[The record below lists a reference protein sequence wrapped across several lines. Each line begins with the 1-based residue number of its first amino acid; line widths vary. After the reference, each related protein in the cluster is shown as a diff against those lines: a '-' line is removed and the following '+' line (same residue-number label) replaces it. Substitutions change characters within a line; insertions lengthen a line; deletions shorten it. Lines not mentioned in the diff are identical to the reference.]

1 MIHVFNIKDLY
12 FAVDTNSGLVHAVEK
27 IIYDL
32 LMNER
37 FKDENKYS
45 ELYDEYDE
53 NSVKEAIS
61 EIQYL
66 IDNNMLYTE
75 DIKYENKIQPV
86 IKAMCLNMTHD
97 CNLRC
102 EYCFASQGTYNGEK
116 AFLSFETGKK
126 AFDYLVKNSGNRR
139 NLEVDF
145 FGGEPLMNFETIKK
159 LVDYGRSLEKE
170 YNKHFRFTVTTNG
183 LLLDEEKMDY
193 INENMDNVVLSIDGR
208 KETNDR
214 MRKTINGKGSYDLI
228 IDNYKK
234 FINKRGNKD
243 YFVRGTFTSN
253 NLDFSEDVR
262 HMRELGFDKISV
274 EPVVAKMEEKYALKE
289 EHADILKK
297 EYEKLAEYYI
307 ESNNDKNKRFEF
319 FHFNIELDG
328 GPCIYKRSAGC
339 GAGTEYVAVTPSGE
353 LYPCHQF
360 VGNEEFII
368 GNVEEGITNRTIA
381 DKFKN
386 VSVNDKPA
394 CRDCWAKYFCSG
406 GCHANAY
413 NFNKDLN
420 IPYDVGCELERKR
433 VECSIYIKTV
443 RFYVNN

>member
-12 FAVDTNSGLVHAVEK
+12 FATDTNTGLVHAVDK
-27 IIYDL
+27 IVFDL
-32 LMNER
+32 LMNEK

-45 ELYDEYDE
+45 ELYNEYGE
-53 NSVKEAIS
+53 STVREALS

-66 IDNNMLYTE
+66 IDNKMLYTE
-75 DIKYENKIQPV
+75 DIKYVNTIKPV

-102 EYCFASQGTYNGEK
+102 EYCFASQGTYKGEK

-126 AFDYLVKNSGNRR
+126 AFDYLVKNSGNRK

-145 FGGEPLMNFETIKK
+145 FGGEPLMNFDAIKK

-183 LLLDEEKMDY
+183 VLLDEEKMDY

-214 MRKTINGKGSYDLI
+214 MRKTINKKGSYDLI
-228 IDNYKK
+228 VDNYKK
-234 FINKRGNKD
+234 FISKRGSKD
-243 YFVRGTFTSN
+243 YFARGTYTSN
-253 NLDFSEDVR
+253 NLDFSEDVK

-274 EPVVAKMEEKYALKE
+274 EPVVAKDEEKYALKK
-289 EHADILKK
+289 EHVDILKK

-307 ESNNDKNKRFEF
+307 ESYKSKDRRFQF
-319 FHFNIELDG
+319 FHFNIELEG
-328 GPCIYKRSAGC
+328 GPCIYKRSIGC
-339 GAGTEYVAVTPSGE
+339 GAGTEYVAVTPSGD

-368 GNVEEGITNRTIA
+368 GNVEEGITNRALA

-413 NFNKDLN
+413 NFNKDFTV
-420 IPYDVGCELERKR
+420 PYDVGCELEKKR
-433 VECSIYIKTV
+433 IECAIYLKAKI
-443 RFYVNN
+443 N

>member
-12 FAVDTNSGLVHAVEK
+12 FTTDTSTGLVHAVDK
-27 IIYDL
+27 IVFDL
-32 LMNER
+32 LMNEK

-45 ELYDEYDE
+45 ELYNEYGE
-53 NSVKEAIS
+53 STVREALS

-66 IDNNMLYTE
+66 IDNKMLYTE
-75 DIKYENKIQPV
+75 DIKYVNTIKPV

-126 AFDYLVKNSGNRR
+126 AFDYLVKNSGNRK

-145 FGGEPLMNFETIKK
+145 FGGEPLMNFDVIKK

-183 LLLDEEKMDY
+183 VLLDEEKMDY

-214 MRKTINGKGSYDLI
+214 MRKTINKKGSYDLI
-228 IDNYKK
+228 VDNYKK
-234 FINKRGNKD
+234 FISKRGSKD
-243 YFVRGTFTSN
+243 YFARGTYTSN
-253 NLDFSEDVR
+253 NLDFSEDVK

-274 EPVVAKMEEKYALKE
+274 EPVVAKDEKKYALKK
-289 EHADILKK
+289 EHVDILKK

-307 ESNNDKNKRFEF
+307 ESYKSKDRRFQF
-319 FHFNIELDG
+319 FHFNIELEG
-328 GPCIYKRSAGC
+328 GPCIYKRSIGC
-339 GAGTEYVAVTPSGE
+339 GAGTEYVAVTPSGD

-368 GNVEEGITNRTIA
+368 GNVEEGITNRALA

-413 NFNKDLN
+413 NFNKDFTV
-420 IPYDVGCELERKR
+420 PYDVGCELEKKR
-433 VECSIYIKTV
+433 IECAIYLKAKI
-443 RFYVNN
+443 N

>member
-12 FAVDTNSGLVHAVEK
+12 FATDTNTGLVHAVDK
-27 IIYDL
+27 IVFDL
-32 LMNER
+32 LMNEK

-45 ELYDEYDE
+45 ELYNEYGE
-53 NSVKEAIS
+53 STVREALS
-61 EIQYL
+61 EIQYF
-66 IDNNMLYTE
+66 IDNKMLYTE
-75 DIKYENKIQPV
+75 DIKYVNTIKPV

-102 EYCFASQGTYNGEK
+102 EYCFASQGTYKGEK

-126 AFDYLVKNSGNRR
+126 AFDYLVKNSGNRK

-145 FGGEPLMNFETIKK
+145 FGGEPLMNFDVIKK

-183 LLLDEEKMDY
+183 VLLDEEKMDY

-214 MRKTINGKGSYDLI
+214 MRKTINKKGSYDLI
-228 IDNYKK
+228 VDNYKR
-234 FINKRGNKD
+234 FISKRGSKD
-243 YFVRGTFTSN
+243 YFARGTYTSN
-253 NLDFSEDVR
+253 NLDFSEDVK

-274 EPVVAKMEEKYALKE
+274 EPVVAKDEEKYALKK
-289 EHADILKK
+289 EHVDILKK

-307 ESNNDKNKRFEF
+307 ESYKSKDRRFQF
-319 FHFNIELDG
+319 FHFNIELEG
-328 GPCIYKRSAGC
+328 GPCIYKRSIGC
-339 GAGTEYVAVTPSGE
+339 GAGTEYVAVTPSGD

-368 GNVEEGITNRTIA
+368 GNVEEGITNRALA

-413 NFNKDLN
+413 NFNKDFTV
-420 IPYDVGCELERKR
+420 PYDVGCELEKKR
-433 VECSIYIKTV
+433 IECAIYLKAKI
-443 RFYVNN
+443 N

>member
-12 FAVDTNSGLVHAVEK
+12 FATDTNTGLVHAVDK
-27 IIYDL
+27 IVFDL
-32 LMNER
+32 LMNEK

-45 ELYDEYDE
+45 ELYNEYGE
-53 NSVKEAIS
+53 STVREALS
-61 EIQYL
+61 EIQYF
-66 IDNNMLYTE
+66 IDNKMLYTE
-75 DIKYENKIQPV
+75 DIKYVNTIKPV

-102 EYCFASQGTYNGEK
+102 EYCFASQGTYKGEK

-126 AFDYLVKNSGNRR
+126 AFDYLVKNSGNRK

-145 FGGEPLMNFETIKK
+145 FGGEPLMNFDAIKK

-183 LLLDEEKMDY
+183 VLLDEEKMDY

-214 MRKTINGKGSYDLI
+214 MRKTINKKGSYDLI
-228 IDNYKK
+228 VDNYKK
-234 FINKRGNKD
+234 FISKRGSKD
-243 YFVRGTFTSN
+243 YFARGTYTSN
-253 NLDFSEDVR
+253 NLDFSEDVK

-274 EPVVAKMEEKYALKE
+274 EPVVAKDEEKYALKK
-289 EHADILKK
+289 EHVDILKK

-307 ESNNDKNKRFEF
+307 ESYKSKDRRFQF
-319 FHFNIELDG
+319 FHFNIELEG
-328 GPCIYKRSAGC
+328 GPCIYKRSIGC
-339 GAGTEYVAVTPSGE
+339 GAGTEYVAVTPSGD

-368 GNVEEGITNRTIA
+368 GNVEEGITNRALA

-413 NFNKDLN
+413 NFNKDFTV
-420 IPYDVGCELERKR
+420 PYDVGCELEKKR
-433 VECSIYIKTV
+433 IECAIYIKAKI
-443 RFYVNN
+443 N

>member
-1 MIHVFNIKDLY
+1 MIHVFNIKELY
-12 FAVDTNSGLVHAVEK
+12 FAVDTNSGLVHAVDK

-183 LLLDEEKMDY
+183 LLLDEEKTDY

>member
-12 FAVDTNSGLVHAVEK
+12 FATDTNTGLVHAVDK
-27 IIYDL
+27 IVFDL
-32 LMNER
+32 LMNEK

-45 ELYDEYDE
+45 ELYNEYGE
-53 NSVKEAIS
+53 STVREALS
-61 EIQYL
+61 EIQYF
-66 IDNNMLYTE
+66 IDNKMLYTE
-75 DIKYENKIQPV
+75 DIKYVNTIKPV

-102 EYCFASQGTYNGEK
+102 EYCFASQGTYKGEK

-126 AFDYLVKNSGNRR
+126 AFDYLVKNSGNRK

-145 FGGEPLMNFETIKK
+145 FGGEPLMNFDVIKK

-183 LLLDEEKMDY
+183 VLLDEEKMDY

-214 MRKTINGKGSYDLI
+214 MRKTINKKGSYDLI
-228 IDNYKK
+228 VDNYKK
-234 FINKRGNKD
+234 FISKRGSKD
-243 YFVRGTFTSN
+243 YFARGTYTSN
-253 NLDFSEDVR
+253 NLDFSEDVK

-274 EPVVAKMEEKYALKE
+274 EPVVAKDEEKYALKK
-289 EHADILKK
+289 EHVDILKK

-307 ESNNDKNKRFEF
+307 ESYKSKDRRFQF
-319 FHFNIELDG
+319 FHFNIELEG
-328 GPCIYKRSAGC
+328 GPCIYKRSIGC
-339 GAGTEYVAVTPSGE
+339 GAGTEYVAVTPSGD

-368 GNVEEGITNRTIA
+368 GNVEEGITNRALA

-413 NFNKDLN
+413 NFNKDFTV
-420 IPYDVGCELERKR
+420 PYDVGCELEKKR
-433 VECSIYIKTV
+433 IECAIYLKAKI
-443 RFYVNN
+443 N

>member
-12 FAVDTNSGLVHAVEK
+12 FATDTNTGLVHAVDK
-27 IIYDL
+27 IVFDL
-32 LMNER
+32 LMNEK

-45 ELYDEYDE
+45 ELYNEYGE
-53 NSVKEAIS
+53 STVREALS

-66 IDNNMLYTE
+66 IDNKMLYTE
-75 DIKYENKIQPV
+75 DIKYVNTIKPV

-126 AFDYLVKNSGNRR
+126 AFDYLVKNSGNRK

-145 FGGEPLMNFETIKK
+145 FGGEPLMNFDVIKK

-183 LLLDEEKMDY
+183 VLLDEEKMDY

-214 MRKTINGKGSYDLI
+214 MRKTINKKGSYDLI
-228 IDNYKK
+228 VDNYKR
-234 FINKRGNKD
+234 FISKRGSKD
-243 YFVRGTFTSN
+243 YFARGTYTSN
-253 NLDFSEDVR
+253 NLDFSEDVK

-274 EPVVAKMEEKYALKE
+274 EPVVAKDEKKYALKK
-289 EHADILKK
+289 EHVDILKK

-307 ESNNDKNKRFEF
+307 ESYKSKDRRFQF
-319 FHFNIELDG
+319 FHFNIELEG
-328 GPCIYKRSAGC
+328 GPCIYKRSIGC
-339 GAGTEYVAVTPSGE
+339 GAGTEYVAVTPSGD

-368 GNVEEGITNRTIA
+368 GNVEEGITNRALA

-413 NFNKDLN
+413 NFNKDFTV
-420 IPYDVGCELERKR
+420 PYDVGCELEKKR
-433 VECSIYIKTV
+433 IECAIYIKAKI
-443 RFYVNN
+443 N

>member
-12 FAVDTNSGLVHAVEK
+12 FATDTSTGLVHAVDK
-27 IIYDL
+27 IVFDL
-32 LMNER
+32 LMNEK

-45 ELYDEYDE
+45 ELYNEYGE
-53 NSVKEAIS
+53 STVREALS
-61 EIQYL
+61 EIQYF
-66 IDNNMLYTE
+66 IDNKMLYTE
-75 DIKYENKIQPV
+75 DIKYVNTIKPV

-126 AFDYLVKNSGNRR
+126 AFDYLVKNSGNRK

-145 FGGEPLMNFETIKK
+145 FGGEPLMNFDVIKK

-183 LLLDEEKMDY
+183 VLLDEEKMDY

-214 MRKTINGKGSYDLI
+214 MRKTINKKGSYDLI
-228 IDNYKK
+228 VDNYKK
-234 FINKRGNKD
+234 FISKRGSKD
-243 YFVRGTFTSN
+243 YFARGTYTSN
-253 NLDFSEDVR
+253 NLDFSEDVK

-274 EPVVAKMEEKYALKE
+274 EPVVAKDEKKYALKK
-289 EHADILKK
+289 EHVDILKK

-307 ESNNDKNKRFEF
+307 ESYKSKDRRFQF
-319 FHFNIELDG
+319 FHFNIELEG
-328 GPCIYKRSAGC
+328 GPCIYKRSIGC
-339 GAGTEYVAVTPSGE
+339 GAGTEYVAVTPSGD

-368 GNVEEGITNRTIA
+368 GNVEEGITNRALA

-413 NFNKDLN
+413 NFNKDFTV
-420 IPYDVGCELERKR
+420 PYDVGCELEKKR
-433 VECSIYIKTV
+433 IECAIYLKAKI
-443 RFYVNN
+443 N

>member
-12 FAVDTNSGLVHAVEK
+12 FATDTSTGLVHAVDK
-27 IIYDL
+27 IVFDL
-32 LMNER
+32 LMNEK

-45 ELYDEYDE
+45 ELYNEYGE
-53 NSVKEAIS
+53 STVREALS

-66 IDNNMLYTE
+66 IDNKMLYTE
-75 DIKYENKIQPV
+75 DIKYVNTIKPV

-102 EYCFASQGTYNGEK
+102 EYCFASQGTYKGEK

-126 AFDYLVKNSGNRR
+126 AFDYLVKNSGNRK

-145 FGGEPLMNFETIKK
+145 FGGEPLMNFDVIKK

-183 LLLDEEKMDY
+183 VLLDEEKMDY

-214 MRKTINGKGSYDLI
+214 MRKTINKKGSYDLI
-228 IDNYKK
+228 VDNYKR
-234 FINKRGNKD
+234 FISKRGSKD
-243 YFVRGTFTSN
+243 YFARGTYTSN
-253 NLDFSEDVR
+253 NLDFSEDVK

-274 EPVVAKMEEKYALKE
+274 EPVVAKDEEKYALKK
-289 EHADILKK
+289 EHVDILKK

-307 ESNNDKNKRFEF
+307 ESYKSKDRRFQF
-319 FHFNIELDG
+319 FHFNIELEG
-328 GPCIYKRSAGC
+328 GPCIYKRSIGC
-339 GAGTEYVAVTPSGE
+339 GAGTEYVAVTPSGD

-368 GNVEEGITNRTIA
+368 GNVEEGITNRALA

-413 NFNKDLN
+413 NFNKDFTV
-420 IPYDVGCELERKR
+420 PYDVGCELEKKR
-433 VECSIYIKTV
+433 IECAIYIKAKI
-443 RFYVNN
+443 N

>member
-12 FAVDTNSGLVHAVEK
+12 FATDTSTGLVHAVDK
-27 IIYDL
+27 IVFDL
-32 LMNER
+32 LMNEK

-45 ELYDEYDE
+45 ELYNEYGE
-53 NSVKEAIS
+53 STVREALS

-66 IDNNMLYTE
+66 IDNKMLYTE
-75 DIKYENKIQPV
+75 DIKYVNTIKPV

-126 AFDYLVKNSGNRR
+126 AFDYLVKNSGNRK

-145 FGGEPLMNFETIKK
+145 FGGEPLMNFDAIKK

-183 LLLDEEKMDY
+183 VLLDEEKMDY

-214 MRKTINGKGSYDLI
+214 MRKTINKKGSYDLI
-228 IDNYKK
+228 VDNYKK
-234 FINKRGNKD
+234 FISKRGSKD
-243 YFVRGTFTSN
+243 YFARGTYTSN
-253 NLDFSEDVR
+253 NLDFSEDVK

-274 EPVVAKMEEKYALKE
+274 EPVVAKDEEKYALKK
-289 EHADILKK
+289 EHVDILKK

-307 ESNNDKNKRFEF
+307 ESYKSKDRRFQF
-319 FHFNIELDG
+319 FHFNIELEG
-328 GPCIYKRSAGC
+328 GPCIYKRSIGC
-339 GAGTEYVAVTPSGE
+339 GAGTEYVAVTPSGD

-368 GNVEEGITNRTIA
+368 GNVEEGITNRALA

-413 NFNKDLN
+413 NFNKDFTV
-420 IPYDVGCELERKR
+420 PYDVGCELEKKR
-433 VECSIYIKTV
+433 IECAIYIKAKI
-443 RFYVNN
+443 N

>member
-12 FAVDTNSGLVHAVEK
+12 FATDTNTGLVHAVDK
-27 IIYDL
+27 IVFDL
-32 LMNER
+32 LMNEK

-45 ELYDEYDE
+45 ELYNEYGE
-53 NSVKEAIS
+53 STVREALS

-66 IDNNMLYTE
+66 IDNKMLYTE
-75 DIKYENKIQPV
+75 DIKYVNTIKPV

-126 AFDYLVKNSGNRR
+126 AFDYLVKNSGNRK

-145 FGGEPLMNFETIKK
+145 FGGEPLMNFDVIKK

-183 LLLDEEKMDY
+183 VLLDEEKMDY

-214 MRKTINGKGSYDLI
+214 MRKTINKKGSYDLI
-228 IDNYKK
+228 VDNYKR
-234 FINKRGNKD
+234 FISKRGSKD
-243 YFVRGTFTSN
+243 YFARGTYTSN
-253 NLDFSEDVR
+253 NLDFSEDVK

-274 EPVVAKMEEKYALKE
+274 EPVVAKDEEKYALKK
-289 EHADILKK
+289 EHVDILKK

-307 ESNNDKNKRFEF
+307 ESYKSKDRRFQF
-319 FHFNIELDG
+319 FHFNIELEG
-328 GPCIYKRSAGC
+328 GPCIYKRSIGC
-339 GAGTEYVAVTPSGE
+339 GAGTEYVAVTPSGD

-368 GNVEEGITNRTIA
+368 GNVEEGITNRALA

-413 NFNKDLN
+413 NFNKDFTV
-420 IPYDVGCELERKR
+420 PYDVGCELEKKR
-433 VECSIYIKTV
+433 IECAIYLKAKI
-443 RFYVNN
+443 N

>member
-1 MIHVFNIKDLY
+1 MIHIFNIKDLY

-32 LMNER
+32 LMNEI

-45 ELYDEYDE
+45 ELYSEYGED
-53 NSVKEAIS
+53 SVLEALS

-66 IDNNMLYTE
+66 IDNKMLYTE
-75 DIKYENKIQPV
+75 EIKYENKIKPV

-126 AFDYLVKNSGNRR
+126 AFDYLVKSSGNRR

-145 FGGEPLMNFETIKK
+145 FGGEPLMNFDTIKK

-183 LLLDEEKMDY
+183 VLLNEEKINY

-234 FINKRGNKD
+234 FIVKRGNKD
-243 YFVRGTFTSN
+243 YFVRGTYTSN
-253 NLDFSEDVR
+253 NLDFCEDII
-262 HMRELGFDKISV
+262 HMRESGFDKISV
-274 EPVVAKMEEKYALKE
+274 EPVVAKPDEKYALKE
-289 EHADILKK
+289 EHVEILKK
-297 EYEKLAEYYI
+297 EYEKLAEYFI
-307 ESNNDKNKRFEF
+307 ESNNDKNKRFQF

-328 GPCIYKRSAGC
+328 GPCIYKRSIGC
-339 GAGTEYVAVTPSGE
+339 GAGTEYVAVTPAGE

-360 VGNEEFII
+360 IGTEEFII
-368 GNVEEGITNRTIA
+368 GNVDEGITNQVVV

-386 VSVNDKPA
+386 VSVNDKPV
-394 CRDCWAKYFCSG
+394 CRNCWAKYFCSG

-413 NFNKDLN
+413 NFNKDFS
-420 IPYDVGCELERKR
+420 IPYDVGCELEKKR
-433 VECSIYIKTV
+433 VECSIYIKTKC
-443 RFYVNN
+443 YN

>member
-12 FAVDTNSGLVHAVEK
+12 FATDTSTGLVHAVDK
-27 IIYDL
+27 IVFDL
-32 LMNER
+32 LMNEK

-45 ELYDEYDE
+45 ELYNEYGE
-53 NSVKEAIS
+53 STVREALS

-66 IDNNMLYTE
+66 IDNKMLYTE
-75 DIKYENKIQPV
+75 DIKYVNTIKPV

-126 AFDYLVKNSGNRR
+126 AFDYLVKNSGNRK

-145 FGGEPLMNFETIKK
+145 FGGEPLMNFDVIKK

-183 LLLDEEKMDY
+183 VLLDEEKMDY

-214 MRKTINGKGSYDLI
+214 MRKTINKKGSYDLI
-228 IDNYKK
+228 VDNYKR
-234 FINKRGNKD
+234 FISKRGSKD
-243 YFVRGTFTSN
+243 YFARGTYTSN
-253 NLDFSEDVR
+253 NLDFSEDVK

-274 EPVVAKMEEKYALKE
+274 EPVVAKDEEKYALKK
-289 EHADILKK
+289 EHVDILKK

-307 ESNNDKNKRFEF
+307 ESYKSKDRRFQF
-319 FHFNIELDG
+319 FHFNIELEG
-328 GPCIYKRSAGC
+328 GPCIYKRSIGC
-339 GAGTEYVAVTPSGE
+339 GAGTEYVAVTPSGD

-368 GNVEEGITNRTIA
+368 GNVEEGITNRALA

-413 NFNKDLN
+413 NFNKDFTV
-420 IPYDVGCELERKR
+420 PYDVGCELEKKR
-433 VECSIYIKTV
+433 IECAIYIKAKI
-443 RFYVNN
+443 N

>member
-12 FAVDTNSGLVHAVEK
+12 FATDTSTGLVHAVDK
-27 IIYDL
+27 IVFDL
-32 LMNER
+32 LMNEK

-45 ELYDEYDE
+45 ELYNEYGE
-53 NSVKEAIS
+53 STVREALS

-66 IDNNMLYTE
+66 IDNKMLYTE
-75 DIKYENKIQPV
+75 DIKYVNTIKPV

-145 FGGEPLMNFETIKK
+145 FGGEPLMNFDVIKE

-170 YNKHFRFTVTTNG
+170 YNKHFRFTITTNG
-183 LLLDEEKMDY
+183 VLLDEEKMDY

-214 MRKTINGKGSYDLI
+214 MRKTINKKGSYDLI
-228 IDNYKK
+228 VDNYKK
-234 FINKRGNKD
+234 FISKRGSKD
-243 YFVRGTFTSN
+243 YFARGTYTSN
-253 NLDFSEDVR
+253 NLDFSEDVK

-274 EPVVAKMEEKYALKE
+274 EPVVAKDEEKYALKK
-289 EHADILKK
+289 EHVDILKK

-307 ESNNDKNKRFEF
+307 ESYKSKDRRFQF
-319 FHFNIELDG
+319 FHFNIELEG
-328 GPCIYKRSAGC
+328 GPCIYKRSIGC
-339 GAGTEYVAVTPSGE
+339 GAGTEYVAVTPSGD

-368 GNVEEGITNRTIA
+368 GNVEEGITNRALA

-413 NFNKDLN
+413 NFNKDFTV
-420 IPYDVGCELERKR
+420 PYDVGCELEKKR
-433 VECSIYIKTV
+433 IECAIYIKAKI
-443 RFYVNN
+443 N

>member
-1 MIHVFNIKDLY
+1 MIHIFNIKDLY
-12 FAVDTNSGLVHAVEK
+12 FAIDTNTGLVHAVDK
-27 IIYDL
+27 IVYDL
-32 LMNER
+32 LMNDK
-37 FKDENKYS
+37 FKDEDKYS
-45 ELYDEYDE
+45 ELYNKYGE
-53 NSVKEAIS
+53 NSVREALS
-61 EIQYL
+61 EILYL
-66 IDNNMLYTE
+66 IDNKMLYTE
-75 DIKYENKIQPV
+75 DIKYVNTIKPV

-102 EYCFASQGTYNGEK
+102 EYCFASQGTYKGEK

-126 AFDYLVKNSGNRR
+126 AFDYLVKNSGNRK

-145 FGGEPLMNFETIKK
+145 FGGEPLMNFDAIKK

-183 LLLDEEKMDY
+183 VLLDEEKMDY
-193 INENMDNVVLSIDGR
+193 INKNMDNVVLSIDGR

-214 MRKTINGKGSYDLI
+214 MRKTINKKGSYDLI
-228 IDNYKK
+228 VDNYKK
-234 FINKRGNKD
+234 FISKRDSKD
-243 YFVRGTFTSN
+243 YFARGTYTSN
-253 NLDFSEDVR
+253 NLDFSEDVK

-274 EPVVAKMEEKYALKE
+274 EPVVAKDEEKYALKK
-289 EHADILKK
+289 EHVDILKK

-307 ESNNDKNKRFEF
+307 ESYKSKDRRFQF
-319 FHFNIELDG
+319 FHFNIELEG
-328 GPCIYKRSAGC
+328 GPCIYKRSIGC
-339 GAGTEYVAVTPSGE
+339 GAGTEYVAVTPSGD

-368 GNVEEGITNRTIA
+368 GNVEEGITNRALA

-413 NFNKDLN
+413 NFNKDFTV
-420 IPYDVGCELERKR
+420 PYDVGCELEKKR
-433 VECSIYIKTV
+433 IECAIYIKAKI
-443 RFYVNN
+443 N

>member
-12 FAVDTNSGLVHAVEK
+12 FATDTSTGLVHAVDK
-27 IIYDL
+27 IVFDL
-32 LMNER
+32 LMNEK

-45 ELYDEYDE
+45 ELYNEYGE
-53 NSVKEAIS
+53 STVREALS
-61 EIQYL
+61 EIQYF
-66 IDNNMLYTE
+66 IDNKMLYTE
-75 DIKYENKIQPV
+75 DIKYVNTIKPV

-126 AFDYLVKNSGNRR
+126 AFDYLVKNSGNRK

-145 FGGEPLMNFETIKK
+145 FGGEPLMNFDAIKK

-183 LLLDEEKMDY
+183 VLLDEEKMDY

-214 MRKTINGKGSYDLI
+214 MRKTINKKGSYDLI
-228 IDNYKK
+228 VDNYKK
-234 FINKRGNKD
+234 FISKRGSKD
-243 YFVRGTFTSN
+243 YFARGTYTSN
-253 NLDFSEDVR
+253 NLDFSEDVK

-274 EPVVAKMEEKYALKE
+274 EPVVAKDEEKYALKK
-289 EHADILKK
+289 EHVDILKK

-307 ESNNDKNKRFEF
+307 ESYKSKDRRFQF
-319 FHFNIELDG
+319 FHFNIELEG
-328 GPCIYKRSAGC
+328 GPCIYKRSIGC
-339 GAGTEYVAVTPSGE
+339 GAGTEYVAVTPSGD

-368 GNVEEGITNRTIA
+368 GNVEEGITNRALA

-413 NFNKDLN
+413 NFNKDFTV
-420 IPYDVGCELERKR
+420 PYDVGCELEKKR
-433 VECSIYIKTV
+433 IECAIYLKAKI
-443 RFYVNN
+443 N